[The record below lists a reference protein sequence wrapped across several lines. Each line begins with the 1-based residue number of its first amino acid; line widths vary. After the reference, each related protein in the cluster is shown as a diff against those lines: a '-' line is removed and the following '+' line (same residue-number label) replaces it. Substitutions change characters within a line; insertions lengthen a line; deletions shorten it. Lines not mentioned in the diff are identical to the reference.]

1 MMKTKNSRIFGKVL
15 MALTIVFFYLPIVFM
30 VIFSFNSSKSLTV
43 FTGFSMRWYEA
54 MLKNHSM
61 MESLYVTLII
71 AVAATVISTFIG
83 TITSIGLVYSK
94 NGSNA
99 SFSRSMICL

>member
-1 MMKTKNSRIFGKVL
+1 MQTKEKRIFGKVL

-30 VIFSFNSSKSLTV
+30 VVFSFNDSKSLTV
-43 FTGFSMRWYEA
+43 FTGFSLRWYET

-71 AVAATVISTFIG
+71 AVVATIVSTIVG
-83 TITSIGLVYSK
+83 TITAIGMVY
-94 NGSNA
+94 
-99 SFSRSMICL
+99 

>member
-1 MMKTKNSRIFGKVL
+1 MHTKDKKVFGKAL

-30 VIFSFNSSKSLTV
+30 VIFSFNDSKSLTA

-54 MLKNHSM
+54 MFKNHSM

-71 AVAATVISTFIG
+71 AVIATIVSTIVG
-83 TITSIGLVYSK
+83 TITAIGLVYSK
-94 NGSNA
+94 NG
-99 SFSRSMICL
+99 